1 MEDNRTTV
9 VFNLDR
15 NLSKYGQRSQNIL
28 LQASLK
34 NKSLSVRIQD
44 SETMSSRSKS
54 FSACMPRSS
63 EIVSSHSKS
72 SSVCMPRSSENV
84 SSRFNDNRH
93 FVMRQSFS
101 TEGVAQPTAGE
112 DLQSNSKTVLMKKIS
127 NDSNGSRNYSVF
139 SSCDS
144 CDSGFKGSEYSN
156 SCSDELEKCKVV
168 KINLQQD
175 YLEVLK
181 NLRETDLSEKDAE
194 GAETEIVFH
203 KVPAEAVE
211 RMRRLTNELNQRR

>member
-15 NLSKYGQRSQNIL
+15 NLSKSGQRSQNIL

-34 NKSLSVRIQD
+34 NKSLSVRIEG
-44 SETMSSRSKS
+44 SENASIRNKS
-54 FSACMPRSS
+54 LSVSENISS
-63 EIVSSHSKS
+63 EIDGNRNFGIRQSRSFSEKGAAQPSTDEHIQCNFKTDLMQTSSDDSCGS
-72 SSVCMPRSSENV
+72 SS
-84 SSRFNDNRH
+84 
-93 FVMRQSFS
+93 
-101 TEGVAQPTAGE
+101 
-112 DLQSNSKTVLMKKIS
+112 
-127 NDSNGSRNYSVF
+127 YSVF
-139 SSCDS
+139 SNSCDS
-144 CDSGFKGSEYSN
+144 SDSN

-181 NLRETDLSEKDAE
+181 NLRETDLSEKNAE

>member
-63 EIVSSHSKS
+63 EIVSSHS
-72 SSVCMPRSSENV
+72 
-84 SSRFNDNRH
+84 
-93 FVMRQSFS
+93 
-101 TEGVAQPTAGE
+101 
-112 DLQSNSKTVLMKKIS
+112 
-127 NDSNGSRNYSVF
+127 NYSVF

-181 NLRETDLSEKDAE
+181 NLRETDLSEKNAE